1 MNVQD
6 KLLEKVGSR
15 YVSVDARMTEGTVSL
30 ACVVR
35 SAHCVP
41 LARASTDRTRISF
54 HGRKAVGAIRRN
66 QNSPR
71 GSVGSRKTL
80 WDRMIGGQ

>member
-6 KLLEKVGSR
+6 NLLEKVVCQCR
-15 YVSVDARMTEGTVSL
+15 FRMTEGTVSL

-35 SAHCVP
+35 SAHCVS